1 MRVRFVLFGVL
12 GAIATGFGVG
22 LLVAPELLLD
32 VGPVEGFVT
41 TLTGTEPTMVGLVS
55 GLVAGVYLGV
65 TARSRPEPD
74 TIPAATSADSRFDMA
89 ATQPPEEATTNPR
102 RLTASSLDDDIETA
116 VETGGESL
124 QQVRS
129 KLFETATAVY
139 ADAMEL
145 DPEQARAAIARGQWT
160 RDPAAIAF
168 LAGPN
173 GARPPLARRVRL
185 WLTPGRER
193 RLRIERTIDAIQ
205 RVAEER

>member
-12 GAIATGFGVG
+12 GTIATGFGVG
-22 LLVAPELLLD
+22 LLVVPELLLD
-32 VGPVEGFVT
+32 VGPLEGFVN
-41 TLTGTEPTMVGLVS
+41 TLTGTEPTVVGLVS

-74 TIPAATSADSRFDMA
+74 TIKAVTSADTRYDIA
-89 ATQPPEEATTNPR
+89 ATQPPEEATTNSR
-102 RLTASSLDDDIETA
+102 RLTGSSLDDDIETA
-116 VETGGESL
+116 VESGGEPL
-124 QQVRS
+124 EQVRS

-139 ADAMEL
+139 ADVAEL
-145 DPEQARAAIARGQWT
+145 DPEQAQATIARGQWP
-160 RDPAAIAF
+160 RDPAAVAF

-173 GARPPLARRVRL
+173 GPRPPVGRRIRL

-205 RVAEER
+205 RLQEEQ